1 MKSSPPVAVAGGGST
16 MYLRD
21 RRFGISLIAMALA
34 IVLLAAISAAAQM
47 APTRT
52 WEELKEETQRRVDK
66 NLGPVVGLKSEDAH
80 EALANIH
87 SLDRDEWAAAWSA
100 IGDRYDKR
108 AKSEE
113 ADKNLNA
120 AREDYFWAF
129 KYYTAARWP
138 VPNSSGKQKAYLNA
152 LAAFRNYGRFLDP
165 PIEMLHIPFEGKE
178 IPGYIR
184 LPKDV
189 RPAPLVFMING
200 TDSRKEDEIQGRDAM
215 FRAGIGVVAVD
226 MPGTG
231 ESPVKADVGSE
242 RIFSRVLDYLATR
255 PDVDSKRIVAWGV
268 SYGGHWSA
276 NLAYIER
283 ARLRGAVV
291 QGGPVHDYYTAE
303 WQKKS
308 LGTPE
313 YLFDLFAARAAIY
326 GVESVDELY
335 AYGPRLSLKTQ
346 GFLGRPSAPMLLVN
360 GEKDSQ
366 VPISDLY
373 MLMQSGGS
381 AKWSWVNPDG
391 GHTGRSQEWPNSRIA
406 EQVITPWIKAR
417 LEPATETKQA
427 RNAE

>member
-1 MKSSPPVAVAGGGST
+1 MPLVV
-16 MYLRD
+16 
-21 RRFGISLIAMALA
+21 
-34 IVLLAAISAAAQM
+34 VLLAGISAGAQM

-52 WEELKEETQRRVDK
+52 WEELKQETQRRVDK
-66 NLGPVVGLKSEDAH
+66 NLGPVGGLKSEDAR
-80 EALANIH
+80 EALSNIH

-100 IGDRYDKR
+100 IAERYDKR
-108 AKSEE
+108 AKGEE
-113 ADKNLNA
+113 AAKNNDA

-129 KYYTAARWP
+129 RYYTVARWP
-138 VPNSSGKQKAYLNA
+138 VPNSTGKQKAYQNA
-152 LAAFRNYGRFLDP
+152 LAAFRSYGRFLDP
-165 PIEMLHIPFEGKE
+165 PLEILHIPFEGKE
-178 IPGYIR
+178 ISGYIR
-184 LPKDV
+184 LPKDGG
-189 RPAPLVFMING
+189 PAPIVFMING
-200 TDSRKEDEIQGRDAM
+200 TDSRKEDEVQGHDAM
-215 FRAGIGVVAVD
+215 FRSGIGVVAVD

-255 PDVDSKRIVAWGV
+255 ADVDNKRIVAWGV

-276 NLAYIER
+276 NIAYTER
-283 ARLRGAVV
+283 ARLRGVVV

-326 GVESVDELY
+326 GVESLDEFY

-346 GFLGRPSAPMLLVN
+346 GFLGQPSAPMLVVN

-373 MLMQSGGS
+373 MLMQSGGV

-406 EQVITPWIKAR
+406 EEVITPWIKAR
-417 LEPATETKQA
+417 LELTPEK
-427 RNAE
+427 NNLKSGN

>member
-1 MKSSPPVAVAGGGST
+1 
-16 MYLRD
+16 MYLID
-21 RRFGISLIAMALA
+21 RRFGARQSAMALV
-34 IVLLAAISAAAQM
+34 ILSLATLSAAAQM

-52 WEELKEETQRRVDK
+52 WEELKAETQRRVDK
-66 NLGPVVGLKSEDAH
+66 NLGPVAGLKSEDAP
-80 EALANIH
+80 EAIANIN
-87 SLDRDEWAAAWSA
+87 SLDRNEWAAAWGA
-100 IGDRYDKR
+100 IAERYDKR

-113 ADKNLNA
+113 TNKDTIA
-120 AREDYFWAF
+120 ARDDYFLAF
-129 KYYTAARWP
+129 RYYTAARWP
-138 VPNSSGKQKAYLNA
+138 VRNSSGKQKAYQNA

-165 PIEMLHIPFEGKE
+165 PVEIVHIPFEGKE
-178 IPGYIR
+178 IAGYIR

-189 RPAPLVFMING
+189 RPAPVVFMING
-200 TDSRKEDEIQGRDAM
+200 TDSRKEDEVQGRDAM
-215 FRAGIGVVAVD
+215 FRSGIGVVAID

-231 ESPVKADVGSE
+231 ESPIKADVGSE
-242 RIFSRVLDYLATR
+242 RMFSRVLNYLATR

-268 SYGGHWSA
+268 SYGGHWAA
-276 NLAYIER
+276 NLAYLEKD
-283 ARLRGAVV
+283 RLRGAVV

-326 GVESVDELY
+326 GVESVDEML

-346 GFLGRPSAPMLLVN
+346 GFLGRPSAPMLVVN
-360 GEKDSQ
+360 GDKDSQ

-406 EQVITPWIKAR
+406 EEIITPWIKAR
-417 LEPATETKQA
+417 LEPASEKSQA
-427 RNAE
+427 RKGD

>member
-1 MKSSPPVAVAGGGST
+1 
-16 MYLRD
+16 MYGLYRS
-21 RRFGISLIAMALA
+21 FGVRQFAIALMISWLA
-34 IVLLAAISAAAQM
+34 TLSAEAQI

-52 WEELKEETQRRVDK
+52 WEELKAETQRRVDK
-66 NLGPVVGLKSEDAH
+66 NLGPLGGLKSEDAR
-80 EALANIH
+80 EALSNIH

-100 IGDRYDKR
+100 IAERYDRR
-108 AKSEE
+108 AKTEE
-113 ADKNLNA
+113 AAKNTEA
-120 AREDYFWAF
+120 AREDYFLAF
-129 KYYTAARWP
+129 RYYTAARWP

-152 LAAFRNYGRFLDP
+152 LSAFRNYGKFLDP
-165 PIEMLHIPFEGKE
+165 PVGILHIPFEGKE
-178 IPGYIR
+178 ISGYIR

-189 RPAPLVFMING
+189 RPAPVVFMING
-200 TDSRKEDEIQGRDAM
+200 TDSRKEDEVQGRDTM
-215 FRAGIGVVAVD
+215 FRSGIGVVAVD

-255 PDVDSKRIVAWGV
+255 PDVDSKRVVAWGV

-276 NLAYIER
+276 NLAYVEK

-326 GVESVDELY
+326 GVESLDEFY
-335 AYGPRLSLKTQ
+335 AYGPRLSLKSQ
-346 GFLGRPSAPMLLVN
+346 GFLGKPSAPMLVVN
-360 GEKDSQ
+360 GDKDSQ

-391 GHTGRSQEWPNSRIA
+391 GHTGRSTEWPNSRIA
-406 EQVITPWIKAR
+406 EEVITPWIKAR
-417 LEPATETKQA
+417 LEPATENKMA
-427 RNAE
+427 RNGE

>member
-1 MKSSPPVAVAGGGST
+1 MHLSKRWFSLRKISTPPLLVLFAV
-16 MYLRD
+16 
-21 RRFGISLIAMALA
+21 
-34 IVLLAAISAAAQM
+34 ISAGAQM

-52 WEELKEETQRRVDK
+52 WEELKQETQRRVDK
-66 NLGPVVGLKSEDAH
+66 NLGPVAGLKSEDAR

-87 SLDRDEWAAAWSA
+87 SLDRDEWAAGWSA

-108 AKSEE
+108 AKGEE
-113 ADKNLNA
+113 AAKNNDA
-120 AREDYFWAF
+120 ARDDYFWAF
-129 KYYTAARWP
+129 RYYTAARWP
-138 VPNSSGKQKAYLNA
+138 VPNSMGKQKAYLNA
-152 LAAFRNYGRFLDP
+152 LAAFRNYGRFLAP
-165 PIEMLHIPFEGKE
+165 PVEILHIPFEGKE

-189 RPAPLVFMING
+189 RPAPVVFMING
-200 TDSRKEDEIQGRDAM
+200 TDSRKEDEVQGHDAM
-215 FRAGIGVVAVD
+215 FRSGIGVVAVD

-326 GVESVDELY
+326 GVESVDEMF

-346 GFLGRPSAPMLLVN
+346 GFLDRPSAPMLVVN

-373 MLMQSGGS
+373 ILMQSGGS

-406 EQVITPWIKAR
+406 EEVIAPWIKAR
-417 LEPATETKQA
+417 LEPAPENKQA

>member
-1 MKSSPPVAVAGGGST
+1 
-16 MYLRD
+16 
-21 RRFGISLIAMALA
+21 
-34 IVLLAAISAAAQM
+34 
-47 APTRT
+47 
-52 WEELKEETQRRVDK
+52 VDK
-66 NLGPVVGLKSEDAH
+66 NLGPVSGLKSEDAR
-80 EALANIH
+80 EALSNIH

-113 ADKNLNA
+113 AAKNNDA

-129 KYYTAARWP
+129 RYYTAARWP
-138 VPNSSGKQKAYLNA
+138 VPNSTGKQKAYQNA

-165 PIEMLHIPFEGKE
+165 PLEILHIPFEGKE

-184 LPKDV
+184 LPKDA
-189 RPAPLVFMING
+189 RPAPMVFMING
-200 TDSRKEDEIQGRDAM
+200 TDSRKEDEVQGHDAL
-215 FRAGIGVVAVD
+215 FRSGIGVVTID

-231 ESPVKADVGSE
+231 ESPVKADIGSE

-276 NLAYIER
+276 NIAYTER
-283 ARLRGAVV
+283 ARLRGVVV

-326 GVESVDELY
+326 GVESLDEFY

-346 GFLGRPSAPMLLVN
+346 GFLGQPSAPMLVVN

-373 MLMQSGGS
+373 LLMQSGGA

-406 EQVITPWIKAR
+406 EEVITPWIKAR
-417 LEPATETKQA
+417 LESAPEK
-427 RNAE
+427 NNMSKSGN

>member
-1 MKSSPPVAVAGGGST
+1 MQAFKTNAKLVSRARHAATIP
-16 MYLRD
+16 
-21 RRFGISLIAMALA
+21 FIALVCM
-34 IVLLAAISAAAQM
+34 ISAAAQM

-52 WEELKEETQRRVDK
+52 WEELKQETQRRVDK
-66 NLGPVVGLKSEDAH
+66 NLGPVGGLKSEDAR
-80 EALANIH
+80 EALSNIH

-100 IGDRYDKR
+100 IGERYDKR

-113 ADKNLNA
+113 AAKNSDA
-120 AREDYFWAF
+120 ARDDYFWAF
-129 KYYTAARWP
+129 RYYTVARWP
-138 VPNSSGKQKAYLNA
+138 VPNSPGKQKAYLNA
-152 LAAFRNYGRFLDP
+152 LAAFHNYGKSLDP
-165 PIEMLHIPFEGKE
+165 SVENIHIPFEGKE

-184 LPKDV
+184 LPKDT
-189 RPAPLVFMING
+189 RQAPLIFMING
-200 TDSRKEDEIQGRDAM
+200 TDSRKEDEVQGRDSL
-215 FRAGIGVVAVD
+215 FRSGIGVVAVD

-231 ESPVKADVGSE
+231 DSPVKADTGSE
-242 RIFSRVLDYLATR
+242 RMFSRVLDYLATR

-268 SYGGHWSA
+268 SYGGHWAAS
-276 NLAYIER
+276 LAYIER

-291 QGGPVHDYYTAE
+291 QGGPIHDYYSPE

-326 GVESVDELY
+326 GVESVDEMLTY
-335 AYGPRLSLKTQ
+335 ETRLSLKTQ
-346 GFLGRPSAPMLLVN
+346 GLLGQPSAPMLVVN

-373 MLMQSGGS
+373 LLMQSGGS

-406 EQVITPWIKAR
+406 EEVITPWIKAR
-417 LEPATETKQA
+417 LDIVADKNKM
-427 RNAE
+427 NAGN

>member
-1 MKSSPPVAVAGGGST
+1 MQFMNRPLA
-16 MYLRD
+16 LRQ
-21 RRFGISLIAMALA
+21 FATFLVITFLA
-34 IVLLAAISAAAQM
+34 TISAAAQM

-52 WEELKEETQRRVDK
+52 WEELKQETQRRVDK
-66 NLGPVVGLKSEDAH
+66 NLGPVGGVKSDDAR
-80 EALANIH
+80 EALSNIH
-87 SLDRDEWAAAWSA
+87 SLDRDEWAAGWSA
-100 IGDRYDKR
+100 IGQRYEAR

-113 ADKNLNA
+113 AAKNNDA
-120 AREDYFWAF
+120 ARDDYFWAF
-129 KYYTAARWP
+129 RYYTVARWP
-138 VPNSSGKQKAYLNA
+138 VPNSSGKQKAYQNA

-165 PIEMLHIPFEGKE
+165 PIEMIHVPFEGKE

-184 LPKDV
+184 LPKGV
-189 RPAPLVFMING
+189 SPAPLVFMING
-200 TDSRKEDEIQGRDAM
+200 TDSRKEDEVQGHDAL
-215 FRAGIGVVAVD
+215 FRSGIGVVAVD

-276 NLAYIER
+276 NLAYVER

-291 QGGPVHDYYTAE
+291 QGGPVHDYYTPE

-326 GVESVDELY
+326 GVESLDDFY
-335 AYGPRLSLKTQ
+335 AYGPRLSLKNQ
-346 GFLGRPSAPMLLVN
+346 GFLGKPSAPMLVLN

-391 GHTGRSQEWPNSRIA
+391 GHTGRSDEWPGSRIS
-406 EQVITPWIKAR
+406 EEVVTPWIMAR
-417 LEPATETKQA
+417 LEPEHEK
-427 RNAE
+427 NKK

>member
-1 MKSSPPVAVAGGGST
+1 MHRLNRWLRLRQIALPV
-16 MYLRD
+16 
-21 RRFGISLIAMALA
+21 LIG
-34 IVLLAAISAAAQM
+34 LLAVVSAGAQM

-52 WEELKEETQRRVDK
+52 WEELKQETQRRVDK
-66 NLGPVVGLKSEDAH
+66 NLGPVGGLKSEEAR
-80 EALANIH
+80 EALSNIH

-100 IGDRYDKR
+100 IGERYDKR
-108 AKSEE
+108 AKTEE
-113 ADKNLNA
+113 AAKNNDA

-152 LAAFRNYGRFLDP
+152 LAAFRNYGKYLDP
-165 PIEMLHIPFEGKE
+165 PVEILHIPFEGKE
-178 IPGYIR
+178 ISGYIR

-189 RPAPLVFMING
+189 RPAPLIFMING
-200 TDSRKEDEIQGRDAM
+200 TDSRKEDEVQGHDAV
-215 FRAGIGVVAVD
+215 FRSGIGVVAVD

-231 ESPVKADVGSE
+231 ESPIKADVGSE
-242 RIFSRVLDYLATR
+242 RMFSRVLDYLATR

-268 SYGGHWSA
+268 SYGGHWAAS
-276 NLAYIER
+276 LAYLEK

-291 QGGPVHDYYTAE
+291 QGGPIHDYYSAE

-326 GVESVDELY
+326 GVESVDEML

-346 GFLGRPSAPMLLVN
+346 GFLGQPSAPMFVVN

-391 GHTGRSQEWPNSRIA
+391 GHTGRSQEWPNSRIG
-406 EQVITPWIKAR
+406 EEVIMPWVKAR
-417 LEPATETKQA
+417 LEVTPEKKNMAGG
-427 RNAE
+427 N

>member
-1 MKSSPPVAVAGGGST
+1 MHLSRRLFG
-16 MYLRD
+16 LRQ
-21 RRFGISLIAMALA
+21 FAASLSL
-34 IVLLAAISAAAQM
+34 VLLAGVSAAAQM

-52 WEELKEETQRRVDK
+52 WEELKQETQRRVDK
-66 NLGPVVGLKSEDAH
+66 NLGPVGGLKSEDAR
-80 EALANIH
+80 EALSNIH

-100 IGDRYDKR
+100 IGERYDKR

-113 ADKNLNA
+113 AAKNNDA
-120 AREDYFWAF
+120 ARDDYFSAF
-129 KYYTAARWP
+129 RYYTAARWP
-138 VPNSSGKQKAYLNA
+138 VPNSSGKQKAYLSA

-165 PIEMLHIPFEGKE
+165 PVENIHIPFEGKE
-178 IPGYIR
+178 IAGYIR

-200 TDSRKEDEIQGRDAM
+200 TDSRKEDEVQGRDTL
-215 FRAGIGVVAVD
+215 FRSGIGVVAVD

-231 ESPVKADVGSE
+231 ESPVKADVGAE
-242 RIFSRVLDYLATR
+242 RMFSRVLDYLATR

-268 SYGGHWSA
+268 SYGGHWAAS
-276 NLAYIER
+276 LAYLEK

-326 GVESVDELY
+326 GVESLDEFY

-346 GFLGRPSAPMLLVN
+346 GFLGQPSAPMLVLN
-360 GEKDSQ
+360 GAKDSQ

-373 MLMQSGGS
+373 MLMQSDGS

-391 GHTGRSQEWPNSRIA
+391 GHTGRSQEWPNSRIS
-406 EQVITPWIKAR
+406 EEIVTPWIKAR
-417 LEPATETKQA
+417 LEPDSGKNKMAGGY
-427 RNAE
+427 

>member
-1 MKSSPPVAVAGGGST
+1 MHLSKPWFS
-16 MYLRD
+16 LRQ
-21 RRFGISLIAMALA
+21 FAASLSL
-34 IVLLAAISAAAQM
+34 VLLAGVSAAAQM

-52 WEELKEETQRRVDK
+52 WEELKQETQRRVDK
-66 NLGPVVGLKSEDAH
+66 NLGPVGGLKSEDAR
-80 EALANIH
+80 EALSNIH

-100 IGDRYDKR
+100 IGERYDKR

-113 ADKNLNA
+113 AAKNNDA
-120 AREDYFWAF
+120 ARDDYFSAF
-129 KYYTAARWP
+129 RYYTAARWP
-138 VPNSSGKQKAYLNA
+138 VPNSSGKQKAYLSA

-165 PIEMLHIPFEGKE
+165 PVENIHIPFEGKE
-178 IPGYIR
+178 IAGYIR

-200 TDSRKEDEIQGRDAM
+200 TDSRKEDEVQGRDSL
-215 FRAGIGVVAVD
+215 FRSGIGVVAVD

-231 ESPVKADVGSE
+231 ESPVKADVGAE
-242 RIFSRVLDYLATR
+242 RMFSRVLDYLATR

-268 SYGGHWSA
+268 SYGGHWAAS
-276 NLAYIER
+276 LAYLEK

-326 GVESVDELY
+326 GVESLDEFY

-346 GFLGRPSAPMLLVN
+346 GFLGQPSAPMLVLN
-360 GEKDSQ
+360 GAKDSQ

-373 MLMQSGGS
+373 MLMQSDGS

-391 GHTGRSQEWPNSRIA
+391 GHTGRSQEWPNSRIS
-406 EQVITPWIKAR
+406 EEIVTPWIKAR
-417 LEPATETKQA
+417 LEPDSGKNKMAGGY
-427 RNAE
+427 

>member
-1 MKSSPPVAVAGGGST
+1 MPILLVSLAV
-16 MYLRD
+16 
-21 RRFGISLIAMALA
+21 
-34 IVLLAAISAAAQM
+34 ISAAAQM

-52 WEELKEETQRRVDK
+52 WEELKQETQRRVDK
-66 NLGPVVGLKSEDAH
+66 NLGPAGGLKSDDAR
-80 EALANIH
+80 EALSNIH

-100 IGDRYDKR
+100 IGDRYEKR
-108 AKSEE
+108 AKNEE
-113 ADKNLNA
+113 AAKNNDA
-120 AREDYFWAF
+120 AREDYLWAF

-138 VPNSSGKQKAYLNA
+138 VPNSSGKQKAYLSA
-152 LAAFRNYGRFLDP
+152 LAAFRNYGKYLDP
-165 PIEMLHIPFEGKE
+165 PVEIIHVPFEGKD

-189 RPAPLVFMING
+189 RPAPLILMING
-200 TDSRKEDEIQGRDAM
+200 TDSRKEDEVQGRDAT
-215 FRAGIGVVAVD
+215 FRSGIGVVAID

-231 ESPVKADVGSE
+231 ESPIKADVGSE
-242 RIFSRVLDYLATR
+242 RMFSRVLDYLATR

-276 NLAYIER
+276 NLAYVER
-283 ARLRGAVV
+283 ARLLGAVV

-326 GVESVDELY
+326 GVESVDEML

-346 GFLGRPSAPMLLVN
+346 GFLGQPSAPMFVVN

-391 GHTGRSQEWPNSRIA
+391 GHTGRSAEWPNSRVA
-406 EQVITPWIKAR
+406 DEVIMPWVRAR
-417 LEPATETKQA
+417 LEPA
-427 RNAE
+427 AEKKNMSGGN

>member
-1 MKSSPPVAVAGGGST
+1 MRLPKIKISPRSVAT
-16 MYLRD
+16 
-21 RRFGISLIAMALA
+21 
-34 IVLLAAISAAAQM
+34 LAAIALTSAISASAQM

-52 WEELKEETQRRVDK
+52 WEELKQETQRRVDK
-66 NLGPVVGLKSEDAH
+66 NLGPVGGLKSEDAR
-80 EALANIH
+80 EALNNIH

-100 IGDRYDKR
+100 IGDRYNLKAQR
-108 AKSEE
+108 EE
-113 ADKNLNA
+113 SADMKDS
-120 AREDYFWAF
+120 ARDDYFWAF

-152 LAAFRNYGRFLDP
+152 LAAFRNYGKFLDP
-165 PIEMLHIPFEGKE
+165 PIENLRIPFEGKE
-178 IPGYIR
+178 IAGYIR

-189 RPAPLVFMING
+189 KPAPLVFMING
-200 TDSRKEDEIQGRDAM
+200 TDSRKEDEVQGRDSL
-215 FRAGIGVVAVD
+215 FRSGIGVVAVD

-231 ESPVKADVGSE
+231 ESPVKADVGAE
-242 RIFSRVLDYLATR
+242 RMFSRVLDYLATR

-268 SYGGHWSA
+268 SYGGHWAAS
-276 NLAYIER
+276 LAYLEK

-326 GVESVDELY
+326 GVESLDEFY
-335 AYGPRLSLKTQ
+335 AYGPRLSLMTQ
-346 GFLGRPSAPMLLVN
+346 GFLGQTSAPMLVLN

-373 MLMQSGGS
+373 ALMQSGGS

-391 GHTGRSQEWPNSRIA
+391 GHTGRSAEWPNSRIG
-406 EQVITPWIKAR
+406 EEIVMPWIKAR
-417 LEPATETKQA
+417 LEEPAAGKNKM
-427 RNAE
+427 NAGN

>member
-1 MKSSPPVAVAGGGST
+1 
-16 MYLRD
+16 MYLLNRWF
-21 RRFGISLIAMALA
+21 RLRQIATPLA
-34 IVLLAAISAAAQM
+34 IVLLAVISAAAQM

-52 WEELKEETQRRVDK
+52 WEELKQETQRRVDK
-66 NLGPVVGLKSEDAH
+66 NLGPVGGLKSEDAK

-100 IGDRYDKR
+100 IGERYDKR

-113 ADKNLNA
+113 AAKNSDA
-120 AREDYFWAF
+120 ARDDYFWAF
-129 KYYTAARWP
+129 RYYTVARWP
-138 VPNSSGKQKAYLNA
+138 VPNSMGKQKAYLNA
-152 LAAFRNYGRFLDP
+152 LAAFRNYGKFLDP
-165 PIEMLHIPFEGKE
+165 PVEILHIPFEGKE
-178 IPGYIR
+178 ISGYLR

-200 TDSRKEDEIQGRDAM
+200 TDSRKEDEVQGHDSM
-215 FRAGIGVVAVD
+215 FRSGIGVVAID

-255 PDVDSKRIVAWGV
+255 SDVDSKHIVAWGV

-276 NLAYIER
+276 LLAYKER
-283 ARLRGAVV
+283 TRILGAVV
-291 QGGPVHDYYTAE
+291 QGGPVHDYYTAD

-326 GVESVDELY
+326 GVESLDEFY

-346 GFLGRPSAPMLLVN
+346 GLLGQPSAPMLVVN

-373 MLMQSGGS
+373 MLMQSGGT

-406 EQVITPWIKAR
+406 EEVITPWIKAR
-417 LEPATETKQA
+417 LEPVTEKA
-427 RNAE
+427 NMKSGN

>member
-1 MKSSPPVAVAGGGST
+1 MNLSNRSFIPQKSA
-16 MYLRD
+16 L
-21 RRFGISLIAMALA
+21 LLAMFMC
-34 IVLLAAISAAAQM
+34 AAISAAAQM

-52 WEELKEETQRRVDK
+52 WEELKAETQRRVDK
-66 NLGPVVGLKSEDAH
+66 NLGPVAGLKSEDAR

-87 SLDRDEWAAAWSA
+87 SLDRNEWAAAWSA
-100 IGDRYDKR
+100 IAERYDKR

-113 ADKNLNA
+113 TNKDTIA
-120 AREDYFWAF
+120 ARDDYFLAF
-129 KYYTAARWP
+129 RYYTAARWP
-138 VPNSSGKQKAYLNA
+138 VPNSSGKQKAYQNA

-165 PIEMLHIPFEGKE
+165 PVEIVHIPFEGKE
-178 IPGYIR
+178 IAGYIR

-189 RPAPLVFMING
+189 RPAPVVFMING
-200 TDSRKEDEIQGRDAM
+200 TDSRKEDEVQGRDAM
-215 FRAGIGVVAVD
+215 FRSGIGVVAID

-231 ESPVKADVGSE
+231 ESPIKADVGSE
-242 RIFSRVLDYLATR
+242 RMFSRVLDYLATR

-268 SYGGHWSA
+268 SYGGHWAAS
-276 NLAYIER
+276 LAYLEK

-326 GVESVDELY
+326 GVESVDEMF

-346 GFLGRPSAPMLLVN
+346 GFLGRPSAPMLVVN

-381 AKWSWVNPDG
+381 PKWSWVNPDG

-406 EQVITPWIKAR
+406 EEVIAPWIKAR
-417 LEPATETKQA
+417 LELAPENKQA

>member
-1 MKSSPPVAVAGGGST
+1 MHLLKRCFSLPQTALP
-16 MYLRD
+16 
-21 RRFGISLIAMALA
+21 ILIA
-34 IVLLAAISAAAQM
+34 LLAGVSAAAQM

-52 WEELKEETQRRVDK
+52 WEELKQETQRRVDK
-66 NLGPVVGLKSEDAH
+66 NLGPVGGLKSEDAR

-100 IGDRYDKR
+100 IGERYEKR
-108 AKSEE
+108 AKGEE
-113 ADKNLNA
+113 ADKNITA
-120 AREDYFWAF
+120 ARDDYFWAF
-129 KYYTAARWP
+129 RYYTAARWP
-138 VPNSSGKQKAYLNA
+138 VPNSSGKQKAYLKA

-165 PIEMLHIPFEGKE
+165 PVEIVHIPFEGKD

-189 RPAPLVFMING
+189 RPAPLIFMING
-200 TDSRKEDEIQGRDAM
+200 TDSRKEDEVQGRDAM
-215 FRAGIGVVAVD
+215 FRSGIGVFAID

-231 ESPVKADVGSE
+231 ESPIKADVGSE
-242 RIFSRVLDYLATR
+242 RMFSRALDYLATR

-268 SYGGHWSA
+268 SYGGHWAAS
-276 NLAYIER
+276 LAYIER
-283 ARLRGAVV
+283 ARLRGSVV

-326 GVESVDELY
+326 GVESVDEML

-346 GFLGRPSAPMLLVN
+346 GFLGQPSAPMLVVN

-391 GHTGRSQEWPNSRIA
+391 GHTGRSQEWPNSRIS
-406 EQVITPWIKAR
+406 EEVITPWIKAR
-417 LEPATETKQA
+417 LEPASGKNNTSGG
-427 RNAE
+427 N

>member
-1 MKSSPPVAVAGGGST
+1 MHLLNRWFG
-16 MYLRD
+16 LRQTATLLMIL
-21 RRFGISLIAMALA
+21 FLA
-34 IVLLAAISAAAQM
+34 IVSAAAQM

-52 WEELKEETQRRVDK
+52 WEELKQETQRRVDK
-66 NLGPVVGLKSEDAH
+66 NLGPVGGLKSEDAR
-80 EALANIH
+80 EALASIH

-100 IGDRYDKR
+100 IAERYEKR

-113 ADKNLNA
+113 AAKNNDA
-120 AREDYFWAF
+120 ARDDYFSAF
-129 KYYTAARWP
+129 RYYTAARWP

-165 PIEMLHIPFEGKE
+165 PVEIVHIPFEGKE
-178 IPGYIR
+178 ISGYIR

-189 RPAPLVFMING
+189 RPAPIVFMING
-200 TDSRKEDEIQGRDAM
+200 TDSRKEDEVQGRDTM
-215 FRAGIGVVAVD
+215 FRSGIGVVAID

-231 ESPVKADVGSE
+231 ESPIKADLGSE
-242 RIFSRVLDYLATR
+242 RMFSRVLDYLATR

-276 NLAYIER
+276 NLAYVER

-326 GVESVDELY
+326 GVESLDEFY

-346 GFLGRPSAPMLLVN
+346 GFLGQPSAPMLVVN

-373 MLMQSGGS
+373 MLMQSDGS

-406 EQVITPWIKAR
+406 EEVITPWIKAR
-417 LEPATETKQA
+417 LEPVSGK
-427 RNAE
+427 NNMSGGN

>member
-1 MKSSPPVAVAGGGST
+1 MYPTNRWSSLCQT
-16 MYLRD
+16 
-21 RRFGISLIAMALA
+21 ALVLVT
-34 IVLLAAISAAAQM
+34 VLLAAVSTAAQM

-52 WEELKEETQRRVDK
+52 WEELKQETQRRVDK
-66 NLGPVVGLKSEDAH
+66 NLGPVAGLKSEDAR

-87 SLDRDEWAAAWSA
+87 SLDRDEWATAWGA
-100 IGDRYDKR
+100 IAERYDKR

-113 ADKNLNA
+113 AGKDTSA
-120 AREDYFWAF
+120 ARDDYFWAF
-129 KYYTAARWP
+129 RYYTVARWP
-138 VPNSSGKQKAYLNA
+138 VPNSSGKQKAYQNA
-152 LAAFRNYGRFLDP
+152 LTAFRNYGRFLDP
-165 PIEMLHIPFEGKE
+165 PVEIVHIPFEGKE

-189 RPAPLVFMING
+189 RPAPVVFMING
-200 TDSRKEDEIQGRDAM
+200 TDSRKEDEVQGRDAM
-215 FRAGIGVVAVD
+215 FRSGIGVVAVD

-231 ESPVKADVGSE
+231 ESPIKADIGSE

-268 SYGGHWSA
+268 SYGGHWAA
-276 NLAYIER
+276 NIAYTER

-326 GVESVDELY
+326 GVESVDEML

-346 GFLGRPSAPMLLVN
+346 GFLGRPSAPMLVVN

-391 GHTGRSQEWPNSRIA
+391 GHTGRSQEWPNSRIS

-417 LEPATETKQA
+417 LEPAPESNQA
-427 RNAE
+427 RNGE

>member
-1 MKSSPPVAVAGGGST
+1 MNLLNRWLSLRRTAITLLLAILAAVAAS
-16 MYLRD
+16 
-21 RRFGISLIAMALA
+21 
-34 IVLLAAISAAAQM
+34 AQM

-52 WEELKEETQRRVDK
+52 WEELKQETQRRVDK
-66 NLGPVVGLKSEDAH
+66 NLGPVGGLKSEDAR

-100 IGDRYDKR
+100 IAERYDKR

-113 ADKNLNA
+113 GAKDTVA
-120 AREDYFWAF
+120 ARDDYFMAF
-129 KYYTAARWP
+129 RYYTAARWP
-138 VPNSSGKQKAYLNA
+138 VPNSSGKQKAYQNA
-152 LAAFRNYGRFLDP
+152 LITFRNYGRFLDP
-165 PIEMLHIPFEGKE
+165 PVEIVHIPFEGKE

-189 RPAPLVFMING
+189 RPAPVVFMING
-200 TDSRKEDEIQGRDAM
+200 TDSRKEDEVQGRDAM
-215 FRAGIGVVAVD
+215 FRSGIGVVAVD

-276 NLAYIER
+276 NLAYVER

-326 GVESVDELY
+326 GVESVDEML

-346 GFLGRPSAPMLLVN
+346 GFLGRPSAPMLVVN
-360 GEKDSQ
+360 GDKDSQ

-406 EQVITPWIKAR
+406 EEVITPWIKAR
-417 LEPATETKQA
+417 LEPATDNKQA
-427 RNAE
+427 RNVE

>member
-1 MKSSPPVAVAGGGST
+1 MHPLNGWRS
-16 MYLRD
+16 LRQ
-21 RRFGISLIAMALA
+21 FVMPTL
-34 IVLLAAISAAAQM
+34 IVLLAGVSAAAQM

-52 WEELKEETQRRVDK
+52 WEELKQETQRRVDK
-66 NLGPVVGLKSEDAH
+66 NLGPVGGLKSEDAR
-80 EALANIH
+80 EALSNIH

-100 IGDRYDKR
+100 IGERYDKR

-113 ADKNLNA
+113 ADKNTTA
-120 AREDYFWAF
+120 ARDDYFMAF
-129 KYYTAARWP
+129 RYYTAARWP
-138 VPNSSGKQKAYLNA
+138 VPNSSGKQKAYLSA

-165 PIEMLHIPFEGKE
+165 PVEIVHIPFEGKD

-189 RPAPLVFMING
+189 RPAPLIFMING
-200 TDSRKEDEIQGRDAM
+200 TDSRKEDEVQGRDAM
-215 FRAGIGVVAVD
+215 FRSGIGVFAID

-231 ESPVKADVGSE
+231 ESPIKADVGSE
-242 RIFSRVLDYLATR
+242 RMFSRALDYLATR

-268 SYGGHWSA
+268 SYGGHWAAS
-276 NLAYIER
+276 LAYMEK
-283 ARLRGAVV
+283 ARIRGAVV

-326 GVESVDELY
+326 GVESVDEMF

-346 GFLGRPSAPMLLVN
+346 GFLGRPSAPMLVVN

-373 MLMQSGGS
+373 MLMQSGGT

-391 GHTGRSQEWPNSRIA
+391 GHTGRSAEWPNSRIA
-406 EQVITPWIKAR
+406 EEVIAPWIKAR
-417 LEPATETKQA
+417 LEPASESKQA